1 MVQQTFDKCLLIVR
15 FYLGGQMT
23 LVKYIQKDAIQH
35 CIDLYDWKQNSD
47 FWLSSKF
54 LTKKEKEDLKE
65 FYRFWIKFK
74 LI

>member
-1 MVQQTFDKCLLIVR
+1 
-15 FYLGGQMT
+15 MT